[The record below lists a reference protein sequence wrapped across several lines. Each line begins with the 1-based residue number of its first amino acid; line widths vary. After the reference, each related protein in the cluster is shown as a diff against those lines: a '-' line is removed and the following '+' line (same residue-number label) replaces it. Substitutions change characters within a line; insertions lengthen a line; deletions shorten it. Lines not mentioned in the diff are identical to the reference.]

1 MAKEIAE
8 FLNIRKAGLYI
19 DGTAGSGGHTKEV
32 LRHLG
37 PQGRV
42 LAIDRDR
49 DAINR
54 IAHLAKEDKRL
65 DTAHENYADM
75 CEVADTH
82 DINSADGIVL
92 DLGISSEQLQTDH
105 RGFSFERDGPL
116 DMRMDQ
122 ESGLTAMD
130 IVNTYSEQAL
140 SMLIREWGEEP
151 AARRIARA
159 IVRARSQQEIATT
172 TQLAKIVSDAVGGRR
187 GRQHPATRT
196 FQALRIVVN
205 KEIDYVERGLEAGIE
220 LLNEGG
226 RIAVVSFHSIE
237 DRAVKRCFKVHEGR
251 LVSLPEGGEAW
262 EGKPPA
268 LSIVTKRPITPS
280 EEERERNPRSR
291 SAKLRVAERIA
302 EREEGKIRS

>member
-1 MAKEIAE
+1 MVKEIVE
-8 FLNIRKAGLYI
+8 LLNIRETGLYI
-19 DGTAGSGGHTKEV
+19 DGTAGSGGHTREMLK
-32 LRHLG
+32 RLG
-37 PQGRV
+37 PRGRV

-54 IAHLAKEDKRL
+54 IAKLAKEDKRV
-65 DTAHENYADM
+65 DTAHANYADM

-82 DINSADGIVL
+82 DVGRADGIVL
-92 DLGISSEQLQTDH
+92 DLGISSEQLHADH
-105 RGFSFERDGPL
+105 RGFSFDRDGPL

-122 ESGLTAMD
+122 ESGLTAKD

-151 AARRIARA
+151 GARRIARA
-159 IVRARSQQEIATT
+159 IVRARSQQEITTT
-172 TQLAKIVSDAVGGRR
+172 TQLAKIVTDAVGGRR

-205 KEIDYVERGLEAGIE
+205 KELDYVERGLEAGIE

-251 LVSLPEGGEAW
+251 LVSLPEGGESW
-262 EGKPPA
+262 EGKTPT

-280 EEERERNPRSR
+280 QEERERNPRSR

-302 EREEGKIRS
+302 DRKDGEARS

>member
-1 MAKEIAE
+1 MVKELVE
-8 FLNIRKAGLYI
+8 LLNIRETGLYI
-19 DGTAGSGGHTKEV
+19 DGTAGSGGHAKEI
-32 LRHLG
+32 LKHLG
-37 PQGRV
+37 PRGRV

-54 IAHLAKEDKRL
+54 IDHLAKEDKRL
-65 DTAHENYADM
+65 DTAHENYAAM
-75 CEVADTH
+75 GAVADTH
-82 DINSADGIVL
+82 DITNAHGIVL
-92 DLGISSEQLQTDH
+92 DLGISSEQLQEGH

-130 IVNTYSEQAL
+130 IVNTYSEKAL
-140 SMLIREWGEEP
+140 STLIREWGEEP
-151 AARRIARA
+151 AARRIARV
-159 IVRARSQQEIATT
+159 IVRARSQQEITTT
-172 TQLAKIVSDAVGGRR
+172 TQLAKIVSDAAGGRR

-205 KEIDYVERGLEAGIE
+205 KEIDYVARGLEAGIE

-237 DRAVKRCFKVHEGR
+237 DRAVKRCFKAHEGR

-262 EGKPPA
+262 EGKSPT
-268 LSIVTKRPITPS
+268 LSIVTRRPIRPS
-280 EEERERNPRSR
+280 QEERERNPRSR
-291 SAKLRVAERIA
+291 SAKLRVAERIS
-302 EREEGKIRS
+302 ERKEGEARS